1 MGNWIFMVV
10 LKQRSMKRNPSSLIL
25 LLLILL
31 SCEREG
37 NDKRR
42 DLFFEDFHA
51 VKISGI
57 YNIILVQDSTSH
69 LTISG
74 NENINSINALVMNDT
89 LIISDNRKL
98 SLRPGRNTLILH
110 FRSIG
115 YMVTYD
121 PVNVSG
127 EDTIRCDQFLYDAI
141 GEIAEVRL
149 TVDCYNLIV
158 VNSSN
163 TLGFFKFKGRANY
176 CTFFNRYGCSVFA
189 DSLFC
194 RNAEIINDSAGDV
207 YINASENIKAY
218 IWGPGNIFYY
228 GNPAIE
234 LMEQKGSGRMI
245 PLK

>member
-1 MGNWIFMVV
+1 
-10 LKQRSMKRNPSSLIL
+10 MKIYPAYLIL
-25 LLLILL
+25 LLLIL

-37 NDKRR
+37 NDSRR
-42 DLFFEDFHA
+42 ELFFEDFHA
-51 VKISGI
+51 VKFSGI
-57 YNIILVQDSTSH
+57 YNIVLVQDSTSH
-69 LTISG
+69 LTIEG
-74 NENINSINALVMNDT
+74 NENINSINAVVINDT
-89 LIISDNRKL
+89 LIISDSRKL

-121 PVNVSG
+121 PVYIMSK
-127 EDTIRCDQFLYDAI
+127 DTIRCEQFLYDAI
-141 GEIAEVRL
+141 GEIAEVRISI
-149 TVDCYNLIV
+149 DCYNLVV
-158 VNSSN
+158 VNSAN
-163 TLGFFKFKGRANY
+163 TLGYFNFRGKTND

-194 RNAEIINDSAGDV
+194 RNAEIINESAGDV

-234 LMEQKGSGRMI
+234 LMEKKGSGKII
-245 PLK
+245 PVK